1 MNDLNKRTTHKWKGY
16 SWWNVYSF
24 EQILVTCFVSRID
37 VNINCSHFIT
47 TANIQCGQ
55 KLRCCTR
62 YLIKI
67 ILSIVF
73 HHCREKNWMLMKC
86 THKHWNHETTK
97 YVKLKKKIGHKID
110 LGWRRIPLVITKV
123 EEDVNEENFKF
134 ILNTKSQHHLV
145 KERER
150 KGREM
155 TLINFESADAAG
167 FYIEHLIVHLI
178 YFVEPNECIINM
190 SYLIVPFSLF
200 VFLEPFFSSYLRLV
214 RYSQNIMVPFSLIF
228 EECIFLFAH

>member
-1 MNDLNKRTTHKWKGY
+1 M
-16 SWWNVYSF
+16 
-24 EQILVTCFVSRID
+24 
-37 VNINCSHFIT
+37 
-47 TANIQCGQ
+47 
-55 KLRCCTR
+55 
-62 YLIKI
+62 
-67 ILSIVF
+67 
-73 HHCREKNWMLMKC
+73 
-86 THKHWNHETTK
+86 
-97 YVKLKKKIGHKID
+97 
-110 LGWRRIPLVITKV
+110 VITKV